1 VRIRHPHFGVVCGD
15 GGFLSRQIFYTTFS
29 RQAAMAVEDVIIASL
44 AKILKIMQ
52 QTMSDMSRKFSDV
65 EKAVDTLQP
74 TQVSFRQNVSTIES
88 RVCSMNAGNPVGVRK
103 TIFNSPSSLARDG
116 TSGQTTPDAA
126 NMVVQP
132 GDGETQLGDKDQF
145 ADQHEQESL
154 DQFETMRR
162 LVGT

>member
-1 VRIRHPHFGVVCGD
+1 
-15 GGFLSRQIFYTTFS
+15 LSRQIFYTTFS